1 MYLDLINDDI
11 RFLRKYLLILKIPLK
26 IKIYVVPEQQ
36 NFANNK
42 QFDKEEVEQMQK
54 MLFL

>member
-1 MYLDLINDDI
+1 
-11 RFLRKYLLILKIPLK
+11 
-26 IKIYVVPEQQ
+26 VVPEQQ

-54 MLFL
+54 MLFLWLWWDGWTFVSLMPSHAILLV

>member
-1 MYLDLINDDI
+1 M
-11 RFLRKYLLILKIPLK
+11 LKIPLK

-36 NFANNK
+36 NFANKK